1 MTMPDEE
8 KNNPGK
14 REKIKFNF
22 CFRTS
27 LWCLKSFI
35 EIAFRHVSSPV
46 NLLRIFRTLFPEN
59 TSEWLLLYFQCIFA
73 VCTKL
78 NPGENL
84 VFITS
89 VIMKFLGL
97 FSQSDSKCIKSL
109 DHYSSTYL
117 SMTCYYLLKNAIFV
131 KTRLDLVGFIHM
143 SVGKSKFS
151 RKSKPD

>member
-1 MTMPDEE
+1 MKRKTIPDEE
-8 KNNPGK
+8 KKLSSIFVFALLCGASK
-14 REKIKFNF
+14 V
-22 CFRTS
+22 
-27 LWCLKSFI
+27 LLK
-35 EIAFRHVSSPV
+35 SSPV
-46 NLLRIFRTLFPEN
+46 ILLRIFRTLFPKN
-59 TSEWLLLYFQCIFA
+59 TSGWLLLYFQCIFA

-89 VIMKFLGL
+89 VIMKFLRL
-97 FSQSDSKCIKSL
+97 FSQRDSKWIKSL

-117 SMTCYYLLKNAIFV
+117 SMTCCYLLKNAIFV